1 MTIELCLL
9 YSDYE
14 DSDGNYDRSYGDN
27 YALDH
32 DISENQLKKCI
43 EYWNSDQH
51 YNFLSNNC
59 AEIAGKAWNTAYDE
73 DIDFRIWTG
82 TPTPAALKK
91 AIEQMDNHFT
101 IDFHND
107 IWISYINKEVV
118 DW

>member
-1 MTIELCLL
+1 MTIELFLL

-59 AEIAGKAWNTAYDE
+59 AEIASKTWEKLLMKILMEECSWEYTHL
-73 DIDFRIWTG
+73 IR
-82 TPTPAALKK
+82 
-91 AIEQMDNHFT
+91 
-101 IDFHND
+101 
-107 IWISYINKEVV
+107 
-118 DW
+118 